1 MAQWRIELGDV
12 VHWDDVD
19 LKNEIQSISIDYNSN
34 NKFPCVISTKTAEYI
49 QSHESIELTVTYYNK
64 DKNQVE
70 ICGELYILND
80 FQLNLL
86 RQYSF
91 YWVSKENTKDKF
103 PNFGEIFDRNF
114 GLVLFYDKDK
124 HNYTMAEL
132 LIEFEESEP
141 FKGKMTVYI
150 FSDDTRLLINR
161 YQSFFTDFKFEFI
174 GVKDNGLQHY
184 KLGDW
189 NFMLTQAQAQKL
201 CGLYSQMEEK

>member
-1 MAQWRIELGDV
+1 MNFLRKKKKIPHTLFQKYSSSAV
-12 VHWDDVD
+12 F
-19 LKNEIQSISIDYNSN
+19 LKKKARSLLIPFATFHAISYP
-34 NKFPCVISTKTAEYI
+34 FW
-49 QSHESIELTVTYYNK
+49 L
-64 DKNQVE
+64 
-70 ICGELYILND
+70 
-80 FQLNLL
+80 
-86 RQYSF
+86 
-91 YWVSKENTKDKF
+91 
-103 PNFGEIFDRNF
+103 IFDRNF